1 MDKIRA
7 IVARPGEKAYVTE
20 IEPSYEVL
28 SELVGGH
35 IEATYPLSNEVA
47 VICDECGKLKGK
59 MPNRLVYGK
68 HTKEREDYDIYAGT
82 IVIVRSQIELDD
94 FTSLT
99 DEQVDLYMDVY
110 GKPQFKTDWGVG
122 GVCDE

>member
-20 IEPSYEVL
+20 IEPSYKEL

-35 IEATYPLSNEVA
+35 IEATYPLSTEVA
-47 VICDECGKLKGK
+47 IICDECGKLKGK

-68 HTKEREDYDIYAGT
+68 LTKDTDWCDIYAGT

-110 GKPQFKTDWGVG
+110 GQPQFETDWGTG
-122 GVCDE
+122 GGYDE